1 MDNQQPSLSQRGR
14 FNDYPVREQNSSEFE
29 RANILLD
36 ENIVYSFMKVKGKFN
51 MWVNNGKVEKLV
63 KSDII
68 PDGFSKGRLKKP
80 KAIDSLIQIVS
91 KEDLY
96 KYYILENHSFLE
108 TVSFFNLDNRKHLI
122 LLLKY
127 YNIHKDPKMVAKYTK
142 RTRSHE
148 SYIEGGIKSSKT
160 QKENWKSK
168 SQIEKQDYSDK
179 QKKAHSTDH
188 FKELIR
194 QININYQNNLSQE
207 YKDYLNSRRSKT
219 LKTLWIVKH
228 DELLEQMR
236 ESRINNKKKVDKG
249 ICRTYQEQKIYNC
262 LIQKYPDLIYDK
274 KIDDRYPFYVDFY
287 IPSLDLFIEYQGH
300 PSHGKRPYNENN
312 LEECYNLYGS
322 WLDLYVNKDTAK
334 YNIAIQNNINLI
346 RIYPQISLQENYELN
361 KFKFKDIIELIYKS
375 IK

>member
-63 KSDII
+63 KSDTI

-108 TVSFFNLDNRKHLI
+108 TISFFNLDNRKHLI

-127 YNIHKDPKMVAKYTK
+127 YNIHKDPKMV
-142 RTRSHE
+142 
-148 SYIEGGIKSSKT
+148 IKH
-160 QKENWKSK
+160 N
-168 SQIEKQDYSDK
+168 
-179 QKKAHSTDH
+179 
-188 FKELIR
+188 
-194 QININYQNNLSQE
+194 
-207 YKDYLNSRRSKT
+207 
-219 LKTLWIVKH
+219 
-228 DELLEQMR
+228 ELLEQMR
-236 ESRINNKKKVDKG
+236 ESRINNKKKVNKG